1 MKRREFI
8 VDKLDRFSIN
18 NIRKEYLN
26 FFKSKGHLTEQSFS
40 LIPKNDKSL
49 LLIGAG
55 MAPLKKY
62 FTGAEVPPSKRMAT
76 CQKCVRTGDVDNVGL
91 TARHLT
97 FFEMLGNF
105 SFGDYF
111 KEEAIA
117 WAWELLTDVLKIEK
131 DRLWVTVYLEDD
143 EAENIWHTKVGI
155 PMERIV
161 RLGKDD
167 NFWELEVGPSGPC
180 SEIYYDTGDD
190 RGCGSPDC
198 KPGCD
203 CNRYIEIWNLVFT
216 QFDKDEKGVYHPLPN
231 PNIDTGM
238 GLERVAAVLQD
249 KPTVFDVE
257 PLNLIVNKASEIC
270 RIPYGQ
276 NKKSDIAMKIIC
288 DHSRAATFMIG
299 DGVIPSNEG
308 RGYVLRRLIRRAIR
322 RGKSLGINGEF
333 LTGTA
338 KVVIDNWKEAYPV
351 LSEKESY
358 ILKVLSLE
366 EERFKKTIDQGLELL
381 MKEIQILKETDK
393 KELEGKVA
401 FKLYDTYGF
410 PSELT
415 EEILKENGF
424 SLNKEQFIKVMEDH
438 RQMARDAR
446 KSTGASGWKE
456 NDFTID
462 TDKTVF
468 TGYNNLEDSSEVVA
482 IVVGS
487 EQVNT
492 INEGQS
498 GIIVVD
504 KTPFYAES
512 GGQTGDRGEFIADDM
527 LAKVTDTHKLNN
539 DIFLHE
545 TNVVKGSIS
554 VGDSI
559 TAKVDAD
566 RRKNTAKNHTC
577 THLLHRVLRQMLGDH
592 VNQAG
597 SYVSEDRLRFDYTHF
612 EAVDHKTLKEI
623 EKRVNEAILAD
634 YMVRTDIL
642 NIEEAKKSGATAL
655 FDEKYQEKVRVVSV
669 GDFSKELCGGTHI
682 DETAKIGLFKIV
694 SEGSIASGIRR
705 IEAITGRAAINYLR
719 ELDNLTD
726 ELSIS
731 MKTTKDEL
739 LNKVN
744 MLKKEAKDK
753 DKEIQKL
760 NNELLRGNI
769 SEILDKYEEING
781 IKLFALYLKDKD
793 ANTLREIADR
803 IKDKNESCA
812 VILASDLGD
821 KVLFV
826 SAVTKDLVEKGVHAG
841 NMVKEAAVIA
851 GGGGGG
857 RPDFAQ
863 AGGKNPGK
871 IDEAI
876 EAVKKQL
883 SMNK

>member
-1 MKRREFI
+1 M
-8 VDKLDRFSIN
+8 DKIDRFSIN

-62 FTGAEVPPSKRMAT
+62 FTGAEIPPAKRMAT
-76 CQKCVRTGDVDNVGL
+76 CQKCVRTGDVENVGL

-111 KEEAIA
+111 KNEAIV
-117 WAWELLTDVLKIEK
+117 WAWELLTDVLKIDK

-155 PMERIV
+155 PMEKIV

-180 SEIYYDTGDD
+180 SEIYYDTGED
-190 RGCGSPDC
+190 RGCGSTDC

-203 CNRYIEIWNLVFT
+203 CNRFIEIWNLVFT
-216 QFDKDEKGVYHPLPN
+216 QFDKDEEGVYHPLPN

-238 GLERVAAVLQD
+238 GLERVACVLQD

-257 PLNLIVNKASEIC
+257 PLVFIVNKVSEIC
-270 RIPYGQ
+270 KIPYGQ
-276 NKKSDIAMKIIC
+276 NLESDVAMKVIC

-322 RGKSLGINGEF
+322 KGKSLGINGEF
-333 LTGTA
+333 LTKTA
-338 KVVIDNWKEAYPV
+338 KVVIDNWKEVYPE
-351 LSEKESY
+351 LGEKEKY

-366 EERFKKTIDQGLELL
+366 EERFKITIDQGLELL
-381 MKEIQILKETDK
+381 MKEIQKLKETNK
-393 KELEGKVA
+393 KELDGNVA

-424 SLNKEQFIKVMEDH
+424 SLNKEQFNAEFEEH
-438 RQMARDAR
+438 RQMAREAR
-446 KSTGASGWKE
+446 KTTGASGWKD
-456 NDFTID
+456 NDFTLD
-462 TDKTVF
+462 TDKTIF
-468 TGYNNLEDSSEVVA
+468 TGYNKLEDISEVIA

-498 GIIVVD
+498 GIIVLD
-504 KTPFYAES
+504 KTPFYAEG
-512 GGQTGDRGEFIADDM
+512 GGQTGDSGEFTADEM
-527 LAKVTDTHKLNN
+527 LAKVTDTHKFNN
-539 DIFLHE
+539 GIYLHD
-545 TNVVKGSIS
+545 TNLVKGSIS
-554 VGDSI
+554 VGDTI
-559 TAKVDAD
+559 TAKVNDD
-566 RRKNTAKNHTC
+566 QRKNTAKNHTC
-577 THLLHRVLRQMLGDH
+577 THILHKVLREILGDH

-612 EAVDHKTLKEI
+612 EALDKKTLKEI
-623 EKRVNEAILAD
+623 EKRVNEAILSD
-634 YMVRTDIL
+634 HTVKTDIL
-642 NIEEAKKSGATAL
+642 SMEEAKKSGAVAL
-655 FDEKYQEKVRVVSV
+655 FDEKYEEMVRVVSV

-682 DETAKIGLFKIV
+682 DQTAKIGMFKII

-705 IEAITGRAAINYLR
+705 IEAITGRAAIDYMQ

-739 LNKVN
+739 LSKVN
-744 MLKKEAKDK
+744 LLKKEAKEK
-753 DKEIQKL
+753 DKEIQRL
-760 NNELLRGNI
+760 NNEILKSNI
-769 SEILDKYEEING
+769 NEILDKYEEING
-781 IKLFALYLKDKD
+781 IKLFAIEFKGKD
-793 ANTLREIADR
+793 ANTLREIADKIR
-803 IKDKNESCA
+803 DKNESCA
-812 VILASDLGD
+812 IILASDLGD

-826 SAVTKDLVEKGVHAG
+826 SAVTKDLAKGGIHAG

-863 AGGKNPGK
+863 AGGKNPEK

-876 EAVKKQL
+876 NAVRKQIA
-883 SMNK
+883 SI

>member
-1 MKRREFI
+1 M
-8 VDKLDRFSIN
+8 DKLDRFSIN
-18 NIRKEYLN
+18 NIRKEYLD
-26 FFKSKGHLTEQSFS
+26 FFKSKEHLTEQSYS

-49 LLIGAG
+49 LLVGAG
-55 MAPLKKY
+55 MAPLKRY
-62 FTGAEVPPSKRMAT
+62 FTGAEIPPSKRMAT
-76 CQKCVRTGDVDNVGL
+76 CQKCVRTGDIDNVGL

-117 WAWELLTDVLKIEK
+117 WAWELLTDVLKI
-131 DRLWVTVYLEDD
+131 DANRLWVTVYLEDD
-143 EAENIWHTKVGI
+143 EAEEIWHTKVGI

-180 SEIYYDTGDD
+180 SEIYYDTGAD

-238 GLERVAAVLQD
+238 GLERVASVLQG
-249 KPTVFDVE
+249 KPTVYDVE
-257 PLNLIVNKASEIC
+257 PLISIVHEVSLISK
-270 RIPYGQ
+270 IPYGQ
-276 NKKSDIAMKIIC
+276 KRENDIAMKIIC

-322 RGKSLGINGEF
+322 QGKFLGIHNEF
-333 LTGTA
+333 LTKTV
-338 KVVIDNWKEAYPV
+338 KVVIDNWKEAYPE
-351 LSEKESY
+351 LSQKESY
-358 ILKVLSLE
+358 ILKVVSIE
-366 EERFKKTIDQGLELL
+366 EEKFKITIDQGLELL
-381 MKEIQILKETDK
+381 MKEIQTLKETNEKVLD
-393 KELEGKVA
+393 GKAA

-410 PSELT
+410 PQELT

-424 SLNKEQFIKVMEDH
+424 NLNIKDLESVMEEH
-438 RQMARDAR
+438 RQMARNAR
-446 KSTGASGWKE
+446 KSTGASGWKD
-456 NDFTID
+456 NDITLE
-462 TDKTVF
+462 TDKTIF
-468 TGYNNLEDSSEVVA
+468 TGYENLTDKAEIIAV
-482 IVVGS
+482 IVDS

-492 INEGQS
+492 ISEGQS
-498 GIIVVD
+498 GIIVLD
-504 KTPFYAES
+504 RTPFYAEG
-512 GGQTGDRGEFIADDM
+512 GGQKGDTGEFVSSGS
-527 LAKVTDTHKLNN
+527 LAKITDTKKFNN
-539 DIFLHE
+539 AIYLHE
-545 TNVVKGSIS
+545 AELVEGSFS
-554 VGDSI
+554 VGDKI
-559 TAKVDAD
+559 TANVNIDQ
-566 RRKNTAKNHTC
+566 RKNTAKNHTS
-577 THLLHRVLRQMLGDH
+577 THILHKVLKEMLGDH

-612 EAVDHKTLKEI
+612 EAVDNDVLKEI
-623 EKRVNEAILAD
+623 ENRVNEAILFD
-634 YMVRTDIL
+634 YTVKTDVL
-642 NIEEAKKSGATAL
+642 NIEQAKKSGAMAL
-655 FDEKYQEKVRVVSV
+655 FDEKYDEMVRVVSV

-694 SEGSIASGIRR
+694 SEGSIASGVRR
-705 IEAITGRAAINYLR
+705 IEAITGRKAIEYLN
-719 ELDNLTD
+719 EIENLTD
-726 ELSIS
+726 ELSLS

-739 LNKVN
+739 LSKVN
-744 MLKKEAKDK
+744 LLKKESKEK

-760 NNELLRGNI
+760 NNE
-769 SEILDKYEEING
+769 ILKNNMGQILHKYEEIND
-781 IKLFALYLKDKD
+781 IKLFAIKFKDKD
-793 ANTLREIADR
+793 ANSLREIADK

-826 SAVTKDLVEKGVHAG
+826 STVTKDLVNSGIHAG
-841 NMVKEAAVIA
+841 NMVKIAASIA

-863 AGGKNPGK
+863 AGGKNPEK
-871 IDEAI
+871 IEQAI
-876 EAVKKQL
+876 EEVKKHIW
-883 SMNK
+883 NKNV

>member
-1 MKRREFI
+1 M
-8 VDKLDRFSIN
+8 DKQDRFSIN

-62 FTGAEVPPSKRMAT
+62 FTGAEVPPAKRMAT
-76 CQKCVRTGDVDNVGL
+76 CQKCVRTGDVENVGL

-111 KEEAIA
+111 KEEAVE
-117 WAWELLTDVLKIEK
+117 WAWELLTDVLKIDK

-180 SEIYYDTGDD
+180 SEIYYDTGDT

-216 QFDKDEKGVYHPLPN
+216 QFDKDEQGVYHPLPN

-257 PLNLIVNKASEIC
+257 PLNFIVNKVSEIC
-270 RIPYGQ
+270 SIPYGQ
-276 NKKSDIAMKIIC
+276 NKQSDIAMKIIC

-322 RGKSLGINGEF
+322 KGKSLGIHNEF
-333 LTGTA
+333 LTKTA
-338 KVVIDNWKEAYPV
+338 KVVIDNWKEAYPE

-358 ILKVLSLE
+358 ILKVVSLE
-366 EERFKKTIDQGLELL
+366 EERFKITIDQGLELL
-381 MKEIQILKETDK
+381 MKEIQILKETNK
-393 KELEGKVA
+393 KELDGKVA

-424 SLNKEQFIKVMEDH
+424 SLNKEQFNEVMEEH

-456 NDFTID
+456 NDFTLN
-462 TDKTVF
+462 TDKTIF
-468 TGYNNLEDSSEVVA
+468 AGYNNLEELSEVIAVVA
-482 IVVGS
+482 GS

-492 INEGQS
+492 INEGQA
-498 GIIVVD
+498 GIVVLD
-504 KTPFYAES
+504 KTPFYAEG
-512 GGQTGDRGEFIADDM
+512 GGQTGDTGEFIADGM
-527 LAKVTDTHKLNN
+527 LSNVTDTKKFNH
-539 DIFLHE
+539 DIYLHE
-545 TNVVKGSIS
+545 TSVVKGSIS
-554 VGDSI
+554 VGDTI
-559 TAKVDAD
+559 TAKVNAD
-566 RRKNTAKNHTC
+566 KRKNTAKNHTC
-577 THLLHRVLRQMLGDH
+577 THLLHKVLKQMLGDH

-612 EAVDHKTLKEI
+612 EAVDHETLKEI
-623 EKRVNEAILAD
+623 EKRVNEAILSD
-634 YMVRTDIL
+634 YLVKTDVL
-642 NIEEAKKSGATAL
+642 SMEEAKKTGATAL
-655 FDEKYQEKVRVVSV
+655 FDEKYEEMVRVVSV

-682 DETAKIGLFKIV
+682 DETAKIGMFKII
-694 SEGSIASGIRR
+694 SEGSIASGVRR
-705 IEAITGRAAINYLR
+705 IEAITGRAAINYLQ
-719 ELDNLTD
+719 ELDKLTD

-739 LNKVN
+739 LSKVN
-744 MLKKEAKDK
+744 LLKKEAKDK
-753 DKEIQKL
+753 EKEIQKL
-760 NNELLRGNI
+760 NNEILKCNI
-769 SEILDKYEEING
+769 SEFLDKYEEING
-781 IKLFALYLKDKD
+781 IKLFALVFKDKD
-793 ANTLREIADR
+793 ANSLREIADR
-803 IKDKNESCA
+803 IKDRNESCA

-826 SAVTKDLVEKGVHAG
+826 SAVTKDLVKSGIHAG
-841 NMVKEAAVIA
+841 NMVKEAALIA

-863 AGGKNPGK
+863 AGGKFPEK

-876 EAVKKQL
+876 NAVRKQI
-883 SMNK
+883 SQEYSN

>member
-1 MKRREFI
+1 M
-8 VDKLDRFSIN
+8 DKIDRFSIN

-62 FTGAEVPPSKRMAT
+62 FTGAEIPPAKRMAT
-76 CQKCVRTGDVDNVGL
+76 CQKCVRTGDVENVGL

-111 KEEAIA
+111 KNEAIV
-117 WAWELLTDVLKIEK
+117 WAWELLTDVLKIDK

-155 PMERIV
+155 PMEKIV

-180 SEIYYDTGDD
+180 SEIYYDTGED
-190 RGCGSPDC
+190 RGCGSTDC

-203 CNRYIEIWNLVFT
+203 CNRFIEIWNLVFT
-216 QFDKDEKGVYHPLPN
+216 QFDKDEEGVYHPLPN

-238 GLERVAAVLQD
+238 GLERVACVLQD

-257 PLNLIVNKASEIC
+257 PLVFIVNKVSEIC
-270 RIPYGQ
+270 KIPYGQ
-276 NKKSDIAMKIIC
+276 NLESDVAMKVIC

-322 RGKSLGINGEF
+322 KGKSLGINGEF
-333 LTGTA
+333 LTKTA
-338 KVVIDNWKEAYPV
+338 KVVIDNWKEVYPE
-351 LSEKESY
+351 LGEKEKY

-366 EERFKKTIDQGLELL
+366 EERFKITIDQGLELL
-381 MKEIQILKETDK
+381 MKEIQKLKETNK
-393 KELEGKVA
+393 KELDGNVA

-424 SLNKEQFIKVMEDH
+424 SLNKEQFNAEFEEH
-438 RQMARDAR
+438 RQMAREAR
-446 KSTGASGWKE
+446 KTTGASGWKD
-456 NDFTID
+456 NDFTLD
-462 TDKTVF
+462 TDKTIF
-468 TGYNNLEDSSEVVA
+468 TGYNKLEDISEVIA

-498 GIIVVD
+498 GIIVLD
-504 KTPFYAES
+504 KTPFYAEG
-512 GGQTGDRGEFIADDM
+512 GGQTGDSGEFTADEM
-527 LAKVTDTHKLNN
+527 LAKVTDTHKFNN
-539 DIFLHE
+539 GIYLHD
-545 TNVVKGSIS
+545 TNLVKGSIS
-554 VGDSI
+554 VGDTI
-559 TAKVDAD
+559 TAKVNDD
-566 RRKNTAKNHTC
+566 QRKNTAKNHTC
-577 THLLHRVLRQMLGDH
+577 THILHKVLREILGDH

-612 EAVDHKTLKEI
+612 EALDKKTLKEI
-623 EKRVNEAILAD
+623 EKRVNEAILSD
-634 YMVRTDIL
+634 YTVKTDIL
-642 NIEEAKKSGATAL
+642 SMEEAKKSGAVAL
-655 FDEKYQEKVRVVSV
+655 FDEKYEEMVRVVSV

-682 DETAKIGLFKIV
+682 DQTAKIGMFKII

-705 IEAITGRAAINYLR
+705 IEAITGRAAIDYMQ

-739 LNKVN
+739 LSKANL
-744 MLKKEAKDK
+744 LKKEAKEK
-753 DKEIQKL
+753 DKEIQRL
-760 NNELLRGNI
+760 NNEILKSNI
-769 SEILDKYEEING
+769 NEILDKYEEING
-781 IKLFALYLKDKD
+781 IKLFAIEFKGKD
-793 ANTLREIADR
+793 ANTLREIADKIR
-803 IKDKNESCA
+803 DKNESCA
-812 VILASDLGD
+812 IILASDLGD

-826 SAVTKDLVEKGVHAG
+826 SAVTKDLAKGGIHAG

-863 AGGKNPGK
+863 AGGKNPEK

-876 EAVKKQL
+876 NAVRKQIA
-883 SMNK
+883 SI

>member
-1 MKRREFI
+1 M
-8 VDKLDRFSIN
+8 DKLDRFSIN

-62 FTGAEVPPSKRMAT
+62 FTGTEVPPAKRMAT
-76 CQKCVRTGDVDNVGL
+76 CQKCVRTGDIDNVGL

-117 WAWELLTDVLKIEK
+117 WAWELLTDVLKIDK
-131 DRLWVTVYLEDD
+131 NRLWVTVYLEDD
-143 EAENIWHTKVGI
+143 EAEEIWHNKVGI

-180 SEIYYDTGDD
+180 SEIYYDTGED

-216 QFDKDEKGVYHPLPN
+216 QFDKDEQGVYHPLPN

-238 GLERVAAVLQD
+238 GLERVASVLQD

-257 PLNLIVNKASEIC
+257 PLLSIVKKAEEISG
-270 RIPYGQ
+270 IKYGED
-276 NKKSDIAMKIIC
+276 KKNDAAMKVIC
-288 DHSRAATFMIG
+288 DHSRAAAFMIG

-322 RGKSLGINGEF
+322 RGKFLGIHNEF
-333 LTGTA
+333 LTNTV
-338 KVVIDNWKEAYPV
+338 KVVIDNWKEAYPE

-358 ILKVLSLE
+358 ILKVVSLE
-366 EERFKKTIDQGLELL
+366 EEKFKITIDQGLELL
-381 MKEIQILKETDK
+381 MKEIQILKETN
-393 KELEGKVA
+393 EKVLDAKAA

-415 EEILKENGF
+415 EEILNENGF
-424 SLNKEQFIKVMEDH
+424 SLNKEQLRQVMEEH

-446 KSTGASGWKE
+446 RSTGASGWKD

-462 TDKTVF
+462 TDKTIF
-468 TGYNNLEDSSEVVA
+468 TGYNNLTDTSEVIA
-482 IVVGS
+482 ITVDS

-492 INEGQS
+492 INEGQC
-498 GIIVVD
+498 GIIVLD
-504 KTPFYAES
+504 KTPFYAEG
-512 GGQTGDRGEFIADDM
+512 GGQTGDTGELIAEDT
-527 LAKVTDTHKLNN
+527 LAKVADTRKFNN
-539 DIFLHE
+539 SVYLHE
-545 TNVVKGSIS
+545 INVIKGSIS
-554 VGDSI
+554 VGDKL
-559 TAKVDAD
+559 TAKVNANQ
-566 RRKNTAKNHTC
+566 RKNTAKNHTT
-577 THLLHRVLRQMLGDH
+577 THILHKVLKEMLGQH

-612 EAVDHKTLKEI
+612 EAVSHETLKEI
-623 EKRVNEAILAD
+623 EKKVNEAILAD
-634 YMVRTDIL
+634 YQVKTDIL
-642 NIEEAKKSGATAL
+642 DIEQARNSGAMAL
-655 FDEKYQEKVRVVSV
+655 FDEKYDEMVRVVSV

-682 DETAKIGLFKIV
+682 DETAKIGLFKII
-694 SEGSIASGIRR
+694 SEGSIASGVRR
-705 IEAITGRAAINYLR
+705 IEAITGRAAIEYLD
-719 ELDNLTD
+719 ELDNLTE

-731 MKTTKDEL
+731 MKTTKDDL
-739 LNKVN
+739 LSKVN
-744 MLKKEAKDK
+744 LLKKESKEK

-760 NNELLRGNI
+760 NNEILKNNI
-769 SEILDKYEEING
+769 SQILDEYEEING
-781 IKLFALYLKDKD
+781 IKLFALKFKDKD
-793 ANTLREIADR
+793 ANSLREIADK

-812 VILASDLGD
+812 VFIASDLGD

-826 SAVTKDLVEKGVHAG
+826 SAVTKDLVQKGIHAG
-841 NMVKEAAVIA
+841 NMVKKAATIA

-871 IDEAI
+871 TDEAI
-876 EAVKKQL
+876 NEVKRVISEQ
-883 SMNK
+883 

>member
-1 MKRREFI
+1 M
-8 VDKLDRFSIN
+8 DKLDRFSIN

-49 LLIGAG
+49 LLVGAG

-76 CQKCVRTGDVDNVGL
+76 CQKCVRTGDIDNVGL

-111 KEEAIA
+111 KEEAIV
-117 WAWELLTDVLKIEK
+117 WAWELLTDVLKIDK

-143 EAENIWHTKVGI
+143 EAEQIWHKKVGI

-180 SEIYYDTGDD
+180 SEIYYDTGAD
-190 RGCGSPDC
+190 RGCDSSDC

-216 QFDKDEKGVYHPLPN
+216 QFDKDEQGVYHPLPN

-238 GLERVAAVLQD
+238 GLERVASVLQD

-257 PLNLIVNKASEIC
+257 PLIQIIKKVEEISDLKYGLDNK
-270 RIPYGQ
+270 Y
-276 NKKSDIAMKIIC
+276 DTAMKIIC

-322 RGKSLGINGEF
+322 QGKSLGIHNEF
-333 LTGTA
+333 LTKTV
-338 KVVIDNWKEAYPV
+338 KLVIDNWKEAYPV
-351 LSEKESY
+351 LAEKENY
-358 ILKVLSLE
+358 ILKVVKLE
-366 EERFKKTIDQGLELL
+366 EERFKITIDQGLELL
-381 MKEIQILKETDK
+381 MKEIQTLKDNNEKVFD
-393 KELEGKVA
+393 GKSA

-415 EEILKENGF
+415 EEILNENNL
-424 SLNKEQFIKVMEDH
+424 SLNKEQLLTVMEDH

-446 KSTGASGWKE
+446 RSTGASGWKD
-456 NDFTID
+456 NDFTLEV
-462 TDKTVF
+462 DKTKF
-468 TGYNNLEDSSEVVA
+468 TGYNNLTDSAEVIA
-482 IVVGS
+482 IIVDS

-492 INEGQS
+492 IEEGQS
-498 GIIVVD
+498 GIIVLD
-504 KTPFYAES
+504 KTPFYAEG
-512 GGQTGDRGEFIADDM
+512 GGQNGDTGEFIADGM
-527 LAKVTDTHKLNN
+527 TARVTDTKKFNN
-539 DIFLHE
+539 SIYLHE
-545 TNVVKGSIS
+545 TNIVNGSIS
-554 VGDSI
+554 VGDKL
-559 TAKVDAD
+559 TANVNKDQ
-566 RRKNTAKNHTC
+566 RKNTAKNHTC
-577 THLLHRVLRQMLGDH
+577 THILHKVLKEVLGQH

-612 EAVDHKTLKEI
+612 EAVDHETLKEI
-623 EKRVNEAILAD
+623 ENKVNEAILAD
-634 YMVRTDIL
+634 YQVNTDIL
-642 NIEEAKKSGATAL
+642 SIDQARNSGAMAL
-655 FDEKYQEKVRVVSV
+655 FDEKYEDMVRVVSV
-669 GDFSKELCGGTHI
+669 GDYSKELCGGTHI
-682 DETAKIGLFKIV
+682 DETAKIGLFKIL
-694 SEGSIASGIRR
+694 SEGSIASGVRR
-705 IEAITGRAAINYLR
+705 IEAITGRKAIEYLND
-719 ELDNLTD
+719 LNNLTD

-731 MKTTKDEL
+731 MKTTKEDL
-739 LNKVN
+739 VSKVN
-744 MLKKEAKDK
+744 LLKKESKDK

-760 NNELLRGNI
+760 NNEILKNNI
-769 SEILDKYEEING
+769 SQILDKYEEING
-781 IKLFALYLKDKD
+781 IKLFAIKFINKD
-793 ANTLREIADR
+793 ANSLREIADK

-826 SAVTKDLVEKGVHAG
+826 AAVTKDLVEKGIHAG
-841 NMVKEAAVIA
+841 NMVKIAASIA

-871 IDEAI
+871 IDEAL
-876 EAVKKQL
+876 EEVKKQI
-883 SMNK
+883 SINK

>member
-1 MKRREFI
+1 M
-8 VDKLDRFSIN
+8 DKLDRFSIN
-18 NIRKEYLN
+18 NIRKEYLD
-26 FFKSKGHLTEQSFS
+26 FFKSKEHLTEQSYS

-49 LLIGAG
+49 LLVGAG
-55 MAPLKKY
+55 MAPLKRY
-62 FTGAEVPPSKRMAT
+62 FTGAEIPPSKRMAT
-76 CQKCVRTGDVDNVGL
+76 CQKCVRTGDIDNVGL

-117 WAWELLTDVLKIEK
+117 WAWELLTDVLKI
-131 DRLWVTVYLEDD
+131 DANRLWVTVYLEDD
-143 EAENIWHTKVGI
+143 EAEEIWHTKVGI

-180 SEIYYDTGDD
+180 SEIYYDTGAD

-238 GLERVAAVLQD
+238 GLERVASVLQG
-249 KPTVFDVE
+249 KPTVYDVE
-257 PLNLIVNKASEIC
+257 PLISIVHEVSLISK
-270 RIPYGQ
+270 IPYGQ
-276 NKKSDIAMKIIC
+276 KRENDIAMKIIC

-322 RGKSLGINGEF
+322 QGKFLGIHNEF
-333 LTGTA
+333 LTKTV
-338 KVVIDNWKEAYPV
+338 KVVIDNWKEAYPE
-351 LSEKESY
+351 LSQKESY
-358 ILKVLSLE
+358 ILKVVSIE
-366 EERFKKTIDQGLELL
+366 EEKFKITIDQGLELL
-381 MKEIQILKETDK
+381 MKEIQTLKETNEKVLD
-393 KELEGKVA
+393 GKAA

-410 PSELT
+410 PQELT

-424 SLNKEQFIKVMEDH
+424 NLNIKDLEAVMEEH
-438 RQMARDAR
+438 RQMARNAR
-446 KSTGASGWKE
+446 KSTGASGWKD
-456 NDFTID
+456 NDITLE
-462 TDKTVF
+462 TDKTIF
-468 TGYNNLEDSSEVVA
+468 TGYENLTDKAEIIAV
-482 IVVGS
+482 IVDS

-492 INEGQS
+492 ISEGQS
-498 GIIVVD
+498 GIIVLD
-504 KTPFYAES
+504 RTPFYAEG
-512 GGQTGDRGEFIADDM
+512 GGQKGDTGEFVSSGS
-527 LAKVTDTHKLNN
+527 LAKITDTKKFNN
-539 DIFLHE
+539 AIYLHE
-545 TNVVKGSIS
+545 AEIVEGSFS
-554 VGDSI
+554 VGDKI
-559 TAKVDAD
+559 TANVNIDQ
-566 RRKNTAKNHTC
+566 RKNTAKNHTS
-577 THLLHRVLRQMLGDH
+577 THILHKVLKEMLGDH

-612 EAVDHKTLKEI
+612 EAVDNDVLKEI
-623 EKRVNEAILAD
+623 ENRVNEAILFD
-634 YMVRTDIL
+634 YTVKTDVL
-642 NIEEAKKSGATAL
+642 NIEQAKKSGAMAL
-655 FDEKYQEKVRVVSV
+655 FDEKYDEMVRVVSV

-694 SEGSIASGIRR
+694 SEGSIASGVRR
-705 IEAITGRAAINYLR
+705 IEAITGRKAIEYLN
-719 ELDNLTD
+719 EIENLTD
-726 ELSIS
+726 ELSLS

-739 LNKVN
+739 LSKVN
-744 MLKKEAKDK
+744 LLKKESKEK

-760 NNELLRGNI
+760 NNE
-769 SEILDKYEEING
+769 ILKNNMGQILHKYEEIND
-781 IKLFALYLKDKD
+781 IKLFAIKFKDKD
-793 ANTLREIADR
+793 ANSLREIADK

-826 SAVTKDLVEKGVHAG
+826 STVTKDLVNSGIHAG
-841 NMVKEAAVIA
+841 NMVKIAASIA

-863 AGGKNPGK
+863 AGGKNPEK
-871 IDEAI
+871 IEQAI
-876 EAVKKQL
+876 EEVKKHIW
-883 SMNK
+883 NKNV

>member
-1 MKRREFI
+1 
-8 VDKLDRFSIN
+8 
-18 NIRKEYLN
+18 N

-62 FTGAEVPPSKRMAT
+62 FTGAEIPPAKRMAT
-76 CQKCVRTGDVDNVGL
+76 CQKCVRTGDVENVGL

-111 KEEAIA
+111 KNEAIV
-117 WAWELLTDVLKIEK
+117 WAWELLTDVLKIDK

-155 PMERIV
+155 PMEKIV

-180 SEIYYDTGDD
+180 SEIYYDTGED
-190 RGCGSPDC
+190 RGCGSTDC

-203 CNRYIEIWNLVFT
+203 CNRFIEIWNLVFT
-216 QFDKDEKGVYHPLPN
+216 QFDKDEEGVYHPLPN

-238 GLERVAAVLQD
+238 GLERVACVLQD

-257 PLNLIVNKASEIC
+257 PLVFIVNKVSEIC
-270 RIPYGQ
+270 KIPYGQ
-276 NKKSDIAMKIIC
+276 NLESDVAMKVIC

-322 RGKSLGINGEF
+322 KGKSLGINGEF
-333 LTGTA
+333 LTKTA
-338 KVVIDNWKEAYPV
+338 KVVIDNWKEVYPE
-351 LSEKESY
+351 LGEKEKY

-366 EERFKKTIDQGLELL
+366 EERFKITIDQGLELL
-381 MKEIQILKETDK
+381 MKEIQKLKETNK
-393 KELEGKVA
+393 KELDGNVA

-424 SLNKEQFIKVMEDH
+424 SLNKEQFNAEFEEH
-438 RQMARDAR
+438 RQMAREAR
-446 KSTGASGWKE
+446 KTTGASGWKD
-456 NDFTID
+456 NDFTLD
-462 TDKTVF
+462 TDKTIF
-468 TGYNNLEDSSEVVA
+468 TGYNKLEDISEVIA

-498 GIIVVD
+498 GIIVLD
-504 KTPFYAES
+504 KTPFYAEG
-512 GGQTGDRGEFIADDM
+512 GGQTGDSGEFTADEM
-527 LAKVTDTHKLNN
+527 LAKVTDTHKFNN
-539 DIFLHE
+539 GIYLHD
-545 TNVVKGSIS
+545 TNLVKGSIS
-554 VGDSI
+554 VGDTI
-559 TAKVDAD
+559 TAKVNDD
-566 RRKNTAKNHTC
+566 QRKNTAKNHTC
-577 THLLHRVLRQMLGDH
+577 THILHKVLREILGDH

-612 EAVDHKTLKEI
+612 EALDKKTLKEI
-623 EKRVNEAILAD
+623 EKRVNEAILSD
-634 YMVRTDIL
+634 YTVKTDIL
-642 NIEEAKKSGATAL
+642 SMEEAKKSGAVAL
-655 FDEKYQEKVRVVSV
+655 FDEKYEEMVRVVSV

-682 DETAKIGLFKIV
+682 DQTAKIGMFKII

-705 IEAITGRAAINYLR
+705 IEAITGRAAIDYMQ

-739 LNKVN
+739 LSKVN
-744 MLKKEAKDK
+744 LLKKEAKEK
-753 DKEIQKL
+753 DKEIQRL
-760 NNELLRGNI
+760 NNEILKSNI
-769 SEILDKYEEING
+769 NEILDKYEEING
-781 IKLFALYLKDKD
+781 IKLFAIKFKDKD
-793 ANTLREIADR
+793 ANTLREIADKIR
-803 IKDKNESCA
+803 DKNESCA
-812 VILASDLGD
+812 IILASDLGD

-826 SAVTKDLVEKGVHAG
+826 SAVTKDLAKGGIHAG

-863 AGGKNPGK
+863 AGGKNPEK

-876 EAVKKQL
+876 NAVRKQIA
-883 SMNK
+883 SI

>member
-1 MKRREFI
+1 M
-8 VDKLDRFSIN
+8 DKLDRFSIN

-26 FFKSKGHLTEQSFS
+26 FFKSKDHLTEQSFS

-76 CQKCVRTGDVDNVGL
+76 CQKCVRTGDIDNVGL

-117 WAWELLTDVLKIEK
+117 WAWELLTDVLKIDK

-143 EAENIWHTKVGI
+143 EAEQIWHTKVGI

-161 RLGKDD
+161 RLGKED

-231 PNIDTGM
+231 PNIDTGF

-257 PLNLIVNKASEIC
+257 PLIFIVNKVSEIC
-270 RIPYGQ
+270 SIPYGQ
-276 NKKSDIAMKIIC
+276 NRQSDVAMKIIC

-322 RGKSLGINGEF
+322 KGKSLGINGEF
-333 LTGTA
+333 LTKTA
-338 KVVIDNWKEAYPV
+338 KVVIDNWKEAYPELV
-351 LSEKESY
+351 EKESY
-358 ILKVLSLE
+358 IIKVISLE
-366 EERFKKTIDQGLELL
+366 EEKFKITIDQGLELL
-381 MKEIQILKETDK
+381 MKEIQLLKDTNK
-393 KELEGKVA
+393 KELDGNVA

-424 SLNKEQFIKVMEDH
+424 GLNKEQLSTAMEEH
-438 RQMARDAR
+438 RQMARNAR
-446 KSTGASGWKE
+446 KSTGASGWKD
-456 NDFTID
+456 NDFTLD
-462 TDKTVF
+462 KDKTIF
-468 TGYNNLEDSSEVVA
+468 TGYNKLEDNSEVIA
-482 IVVGS
+482 IVVES

-498 GIIVVD
+498 GILVLD
-504 KTPFYAES
+504 KSPFYAEG
-512 GGQTGDRGEFIADDM
+512 GGQTGDEGEFIAHEM
-527 LAKVTDTHKLNN
+527 LAKVADTKKFNN
-539 DIFLHE
+539 DIYLHY

-554 VGDSI
+554 VGDTI
-559 TAKVDAD
+559 RAKVNAD

-577 THLLHRVLRQMLGDH
+577 THILHKVLKEMLGDH

-597 SYVSEDRLRFDYTHF
+597 SYVSQDRLRFDYTHF
-612 EAVDHKTLKEI
+612 EALDKKILKEI
-623 EKRVNEAILAD
+623 EKRVNEAILSD
-634 YMVRTDIL
+634 YTVKTDIL
-642 NIEEAKKSGATAL
+642 SMEEAKKSGAVAL
-655 FDEKYQEKVRVVSV
+655 FDEKYEEMVRVVSV

-682 DETAKIGLFKIV
+682 DETAKIGMFKII

-705 IEAITGRAAINYLR
+705 IEAITGRAAIDYMQ
-719 ELDNLTD
+719 ELDSLTD

-739 LNKVN
+739 LSRVN
-744 MLKKEAKDK
+744 LLKKEAKDK
-753 DKEIQKL
+753 DKEIQRL
-760 NNELLRGNI
+760 NNEILKSNI
-769 SEILDKYEEING
+769 NEILDKYEEING
-781 IKLFALYLKDKD
+781 IKLFALKFKDKD
-793 ANTLREIADR
+793 ANSLREIADKIR
-803 IKDKNESCA
+803 DKNESCA

-826 SAVTKDLVEKGVHAG
+826 SAVTKDLVKSGIHAG

-863 AGGKNPGK
+863 AGGKNPEK

-876 EAVKKQL
+876 NAVRKQIA
-883 SMNK
+883 SF

>member
-1 MKRREFI
+1 
-8 VDKLDRFSIN
+8 VDKIDRFSIN

-62 FTGAEVPPSKRMAT
+62 FTGAEIPPAKRMAT
-76 CQKCVRTGDVDNVGL
+76 CQKCVRTGDVENVGL

-111 KEEAIA
+111 KNEAIV
-117 WAWELLTDVLKIEK
+117 WAWELLTDVLKIDK

-155 PMERIV
+155 PMEKIV

-180 SEIYYDTGDD
+180 SEIYYDTGED
-190 RGCGSPDC
+190 RGCGSTDC

-203 CNRYIEIWNLVFT
+203 CNRFIEIWNLVFT
-216 QFDKDEKGVYHPLPN
+216 QFDKDEEGVYHPLPN

-238 GLERVAAVLQD
+238 GLERVACVLQD

-257 PLNLIVNKASEIC
+257 PLVFIVNKVSEIC
-270 RIPYGQ
+270 KIPYGQ
-276 NKKSDIAMKIIC
+276 NLESDVAMKVIC

-322 RGKSLGINGEF
+322 KGKSLGINGEF
-333 LTGTA
+333 LTKTA
-338 KVVIDNWKEAYPV
+338 KVVIDNWKEVYPE
-351 LSEKESY
+351 LGEKEKY

-366 EERFKKTIDQGLELL
+366 EERFKITIDQGLELL
-381 MKEIQILKETDK
+381 MKEIQKLKETNK
-393 KELEGKVA
+393 KELDGNVA

-424 SLNKEQFIKVMEDH
+424 SLNKEQFNAEFEEH
-438 RQMARDAR
+438 RQMAREAR
-446 KSTGASGWKE
+446 KTTGASGWKD
-456 NDFTID
+456 NDFTLD
-462 TDKTVF
+462 TDKTIF
-468 TGYNNLEDSSEVVA
+468 TGYNKLEDISEVIA

-498 GIIVVD
+498 GIIVLD
-504 KTPFYAES
+504 KTPFYAEG
-512 GGQTGDRGEFIADDM
+512 GGQTGDSGEFTADEM
-527 LAKVTDTHKLNN
+527 LAKVTDTHKFNN
-539 DIFLHE
+539 GIYLHD
-545 TNVVKGSIS
+545 TNLVKGSIS
-554 VGDSI
+554 VGDTI
-559 TAKVDAD
+559 TAKVNDD
-566 RRKNTAKNHTC
+566 QRKNTAKNHTC
-577 THLLHRVLRQMLGDH
+577 THILHKVLREILGDH

-612 EAVDHKTLKEI
+612 EALDKKTLKEI
-623 EKRVNEAILAD
+623 EKRVNEAILSD
-634 YMVRTDIL
+634 HTVKTDIL
-642 NIEEAKKSGATAL
+642 SMEEAKKSGAVAL
-655 FDEKYQEKVRVVSV
+655 FDEKYEEMVRVVSV

-682 DETAKIGLFKIV
+682 DQTAKIGMFKII

-705 IEAITGRAAINYLR
+705 IEAITGRAAIDYMQ
-719 ELDNLTD
+719 ELDNLID

-739 LNKVN
+739 LSKANL
-744 MLKKEAKDK
+744 LKKEAKEK
-753 DKEIQKL
+753 DKEIQRL
-760 NNELLRGNI
+760 NNEILKSNI
-769 SEILDKYEEING
+769 NEILDKYEEING
-781 IKLFALYLKDKD
+781 IKLFAIKFKDKD
-793 ANTLREIADR
+793 ANTLREIADKIR
-803 IKDKNESCA
+803 DKNESCA
-812 VILASDLGD
+812 IILASDLGD

-826 SAVTKDLVEKGVHAG
+826 SAVTKDLAKGGIHAG

-863 AGGKNPGK
+863 AGGKNPEK

-876 EAVKKQL
+876 NAVRKQIA
-883 SMNK
+883 SI

>member
-1 MKRREFI
+1 M
-8 VDKLDRFSIN
+8 DKQDRFSIN

-62 FTGAEVPPSKRMAT
+62 FTGAEVPPAKRMAT
-76 CQKCVRTGDVDNVGL
+76 CQKCVRTGDVENVGL

-111 KEEAIA
+111 KEEAVE
-117 WAWELLTDVLKIEK
+117 WAWELLTDVLKIDK

-180 SEIYYDTGDD
+180 SEIYYDTGDT

-216 QFDKDEKGVYHPLPN
+216 QFDKDEQGVYHPLPN

-257 PLNLIVNKASEIC
+257 PLNFIVNKVSEIC
-270 RIPYGQ
+270 SIPYGQ
-276 NKKSDIAMKIIC
+276 NKQSDIAMKIIC

-322 RGKSLGINGEF
+322 KGKSLGIHNEF
-333 LTGTA
+333 LTKTA
-338 KVVIDNWKEAYPV
+338 KVVIDNWKEAYPE

-358 ILKVLSLE
+358 ILKVVSLE
-366 EERFKKTIDQGLELL
+366 EERFKITIDQGLELL
-381 MKEIQILKETDK
+381 MKEIQILKETNK
-393 KELEGKVA
+393 KELDGKVA

-424 SLNKEQFIKVMEDH
+424 SLNKEQFNEVMEEH

-456 NDFTID
+456 NDFTLN
-462 TDKTVF
+462 TDKTIF
-468 TGYNNLEDSSEVVA
+468 AGYNNLEELSEVIA
-482 IVVGS
+482 IVAGS

-492 INEGQS
+492 INEGQA
-498 GIIVVD
+498 GIVVLD
-504 KTPFYAES
+504 KTPFYAEG
-512 GGQTGDRGEFIADDM
+512 GGQTGDTGEFIADGM
-527 LAKVTDTHKLNN
+527 LSNVTDTKKFNH
-539 DIFLHE
+539 DIYLHE
-545 TNVVKGSIS
+545 TSVVKGSIS
-554 VGDSI
+554 VGDTI
-559 TAKVDAD
+559 TAKVNAD
-566 RRKNTAKNHTC
+566 KRKNTAKNHTC
-577 THLLHRVLRQMLGDH
+577 THLLHKVLKQMLGDH

-612 EAVDHKTLKEI
+612 EAVDHETLKEI
-623 EKRVNEAILAD
+623 EKRVNEAILSD
-634 YMVRTDIL
+634 YLVKTDVL
-642 NIEEAKKSGATAL
+642 SMEEAKKTGATAL
-655 FDEKYQEKVRVVSV
+655 FDEKYEEMVRVVSV

-682 DETAKIGLFKIV
+682 DETAKIGMFKII
-694 SEGSIASGIRR
+694 SEGSIASGVRR
-705 IEAITGRAAINYLR
+705 IEAITGRAAINYLQ
-719 ELDNLTD
+719 ELDKITD

-739 LNKVN
+739 ISKVN
-744 MLKKEAKDK
+744 LLKKEAKDK
-753 DKEIQKL
+753 EKEIQKL
-760 NNELLRGNI
+760 NNEILKCNI
-769 SEILDKYEEING
+769 SEFLDKYEEING
-781 IKLFALYLKDKD
+781 IKLFALVFKDKD
-793 ANTLREIADR
+793 ANSLREIADR
-803 IKDKNESCA
+803 IKDRNESCA

-826 SAVTKDLVEKGVHAG
+826 SAVTKDLVKSGIHAG
-841 NMVKEAAVIA
+841 NMVKEAALIA

-863 AGGKNPGK
+863 AGGKSPEK

-876 EAVKKQL
+876 NAVRKQI
-883 SMNK
+883 SQEYSN

>member
-1 MKRREFI
+1 M
-8 VDKLDRFSIN
+8 DKLDRFSIN

-62 FTGAEVPPSKRMAT
+62 FTGAEIPPAKRMAT
-76 CQKCVRTGDVDNVGL
+76 CQKCVRTGDVENVGL

-111 KEEAIA
+111 KNEAIV
-117 WAWELLTDVLKIEK
+117 WAWELLTDVLKIDK

-155 PMERIV
+155 PMEKIV

-180 SEIYYDTGDD
+180 SEIYYDTGED

-203 CNRYIEIWNLVFT
+203 CNRFIEIWNLVFT
-216 QFDKDEKGVYHPLPN
+216 QFDKDEQGVYHPLPN

-238 GLERVAAVLQD
+238 GLERVACVLQD

-257 PLNLIVNKASEIC
+257 PLIFIVNKVSEIC
-270 RIPYGQ
+270 KIPYGQ
-276 NKKSDIAMKIIC
+276 NLESDVAMKVIC

-322 RGKSLGINGEF
+322 KGKSLGINGEF
-333 LTGTA
+333 LTKTA
-338 KVVIDNWKEAYPV
+338 KVVIDNWKEVYPE
-351 LSEKESY
+351 LGEKEKY

-366 EERFKKTIDQGLELL
+366 EERFKITIDQGLELL
-381 MKEIQILKETDK
+381 MKEIQLLKETNK
-393 KELEGKVA
+393 KELEGNVA

-424 SLNKEQFIKVMEDH
+424 SLNKEQFNAEFEEH
-438 RQMARDAR
+438 RQMAREAR
-446 KSTGASGWKE
+446 KATGASGWKD
-456 NDFTID
+456 NDFTLD
-462 TDKTVF
+462 TDKTIF
-468 TGYNNLEDSSEVVA
+468 TGYNKLEDLSEVIA

-498 GIIVVD
+498 GIIVLD
-504 KTPFYAES
+504 KTPFYAEG
-512 GGQTGDRGEFIADDM
+512 GGQTGDTGEFTADEM
-527 LAKVTDTHKLNN
+527 LAKVTDTHKFNN
-539 DIFLHE
+539 GIYLHD
-545 TNVVKGSIS
+545 TNLVKGSIS
-554 VGDSI
+554 VGDTI
-559 TAKVDAD
+559 TAKVNTDQ
-566 RRKNTAKNHTC
+566 RNNTAKNHTC
-577 THLLHRVLRQMLGDH
+577 THILHKVLREILGDH

-612 EAVDHKTLKEI
+612 EALDKKTLKEI
-623 EKRVNEAILAD
+623 EKRVNEAILSD
-634 YMVRTDIL
+634 YTVKTDIL
-642 NIEEAKKSGATAL
+642 SMEEAKKSGAVAL
-655 FDEKYQEKVRVVSV
+655 FDEKYEEMVRVVSV

-682 DETAKIGLFKIV
+682 DQTAKIGMFKII

-705 IEAITGRAAINYLR
+705 IEAITGRAVIDYMQ

-739 LNKVN
+739 LSKVN
-744 MLKKEAKDK
+744 LLKKEAKDK
-753 DKEIQKL
+753 DKEIQRL
-760 NNELLRGNI
+760 NNEILKSDIN
-769 SEILDKYEEING
+769 EILDKYEEING
-781 IKLFALYLKDKD
+781 IKLFAIKFKGKD
-793 ANTLREIADR
+793 ANTLREIADKIR
-803 IKDKNESCA
+803 DKNESCA

-826 SAVTKDLVEKGVHAG
+826 SAVTKDLAKGGIHAG
-841 NMVKEAAVIA
+841 NMVKEAAMIA

-863 AGGKNPGK
+863 AGGKNPEK

-876 EAVKKQL
+876 SAVRKQI
-883 SMNK
+883 SMMP

>member
-1 MKRREFI
+1 M
-8 VDKLDRFSIN
+8 DKIDRFSIN

-62 FTGAEVPPSKRMAT
+62 FTGAEIPPAKRMAT
-76 CQKCVRTGDVDNVGL
+76 CQKCVRTGDVENVGL

-111 KEEAIA
+111 KNEAIV
-117 WAWELLTDVLKIEK
+117 WAWELLTDVLKIDK

-155 PMERIV
+155 PMEKIV

-180 SEIYYDTGDD
+180 SEIYYDTGED
-190 RGCGSPDC
+190 RGCGSTDC

-203 CNRYIEIWNLVFT
+203 CNRFIEIWNLVFT
-216 QFDKDEKGVYHPLPN
+216 QFDKDEEGVYHPLPN

-238 GLERVAAVLQD
+238 GLERVACVLQD

-257 PLNLIVNKASEIC
+257 PLVFIVNKVSEIC
-270 RIPYGQ
+270 KIPYGQ
-276 NKKSDIAMKIIC
+276 NLESDVAMKVIC

-322 RGKSLGINGEF
+322 KGKSLGINGEF
-333 LTGTA
+333 LTKTA
-338 KVVIDNWKEAYPV
+338 KVVIDNWKEVYPE
-351 LSEKESY
+351 LGEKEKY

-366 EERFKKTIDQGLELL
+366 EERFKITIDQGLELL
-381 MKEIQILKETDK
+381 MKEIQKLKETNK
-393 KELEGKVA
+393 KELDGNVA

-424 SLNKEQFIKVMEDH
+424 SLNKEQFNAEFEEH
-438 RQMARDAR
+438 RQMAREAR
-446 KSTGASGWKE
+446 KTTGASGWKD
-456 NDFTID
+456 NDFTLD
-462 TDKTVF
+462 TDKTIF
-468 TGYNNLEDSSEVVA
+468 TGYNKLEDISEVIA

-498 GIIVVD
+498 GIIVLD
-504 KTPFYAES
+504 KTPFYAEG
-512 GGQTGDRGEFIADDM
+512 GGQTGDSGEFTADEM
-527 LAKVTDTHKLNN
+527 LAKVTDTHKFNN
-539 DIFLHE
+539 GIYLHD
-545 TNVVKGSIS
+545 TNLVKGSIS
-554 VGDSI
+554 VGDTI
-559 TAKVDAD
+559 TAKVNDD
-566 RRKNTAKNHTC
+566 QRKNTAKNHTC
-577 THLLHRVLRQMLGDH
+577 THILHKVLREILGDH

-612 EAVDHKTLKEI
+612 EALDKKTLKEI
-623 EKRVNEAILAD
+623 EKRVNEAILSD
-634 YMVRTDIL
+634 YTVKTDIL
-642 NIEEAKKSGATAL
+642 SMEEAKKSGAVAL
-655 FDEKYQEKVRVVSV
+655 FDEKYEEMVRVVSV

-682 DETAKIGLFKIV
+682 DQTAKIGMFKII

-705 IEAITGRAAINYLR
+705 IEAITGRAAIDYMQ
-719 ELDNLTD
+719 ELDNLID

-739 LNKVN
+739 LSKVN
-744 MLKKEAKDK
+744 LLKKEAKEK
-753 DKEIQKL
+753 DKEIQRL
-760 NNELLRGNI
+760 NNEILKSNI
-769 SEILDKYEEING
+769 NEILDKYEEING
-781 IKLFALYLKDKD
+781 IKLFAIKFKDKD
-793 ANTLREIADR
+793 ANTLREIADKIR
-803 IKDKNESCA
+803 DKNESCA
-812 VILASDLGD
+812 IILASDLGD

-826 SAVTKDLVEKGVHAG
+826 SAVTKDLAKGGIHAG

-863 AGGKNPGK
+863 AGGKNPEK

-876 EAVKKQL
+876 NAVRKQIA
-883 SMNK
+883 SI

>member
-1 MKRREFI
+1 M
-8 VDKLDRFSIN
+8 DKLDRFSIN

-26 FFKSKGHLTEQSFS
+26 FFKSKDHLTEQSFS

-76 CQKCVRTGDVDNVGL
+76 CQKCVRTGDIDNVGL

-117 WAWELLTDVLKIEK
+117 WAWELLTDVLKIDK

-143 EAENIWHTKVGI
+143 EAEQIWHTKVGI

-161 RLGKDD
+161 RLGKED

-231 PNIDTGM
+231 PNIDTGF

-257 PLNLIVNKASEIC
+257 PLIFIVNKVSEIC
-270 RIPYGQ
+270 SIPYGQ
-276 NKKSDIAMKIIC
+276 NRQSDVAMKIIC

-322 RGKSLGINGEF
+322 KGKSLGINGEF
-333 LTGTA
+333 LTKTA
-338 KVVIDNWKEAYPV
+338 KVVIDNWKEAYPE
-351 LSEKESY
+351 LAEKESY
-358 ILKVLSLE
+358 LIKVISLE
-366 EERFKKTIDQGLELL
+366 EEKFKITIDQGLELL
-381 MKEIQILKETDK
+381 MKEIQLLKDTNK
-393 KELEGKVA
+393 KELDGNIA

-424 SLNKEQFIKVMEDH
+424 GLNKEQLSTAMEEH
-438 RQMARDAR
+438 RQMARNAR
-446 KSTGASGWKE
+446 KSTGASGWKD
-456 NDFTID
+456 NDFTLD
-462 TDKTVF
+462 TDKTIF
-468 TGYNNLEDSSEVVA
+468 TGYNKLEDNSEVIA
-482 IVVGS
+482 IVVES

-498 GIIVVD
+498 GILVLD
-504 KTPFYAES
+504 KSPFYAEG
-512 GGQTGDRGEFIADDM
+512 GGQTGDEGEFIAHEM
-527 LAKVTDTHKLNN
+527 LAKVADTKKFNN
-539 DIFLHE
+539 DIYLHY

-554 VGDSI
+554 VGDTI
-559 TAKVDAD
+559 RAKINAD

-577 THLLHRVLRQMLGDH
+577 THILHKVLKEMLGDH

-597 SYVSEDRLRFDYTHF
+597 SYVSQDRLRFDYTHF
-612 EAVDHKTLKEI
+612 EALDKKILKEI
-623 EKRVNEAILAD
+623 EKRVNEAILSD
-634 YMVRTDIL
+634 YTVKTDIL
-642 NIEEAKKSGATAL
+642 SMEEAKKSGAVAL
-655 FDEKYQEKVRVVSV
+655 FDEKYEEMVRVVSV

-682 DETAKIGLFKIV
+682 DETAKIGMFKII

-705 IEAITGRAAINYLR
+705 IEAITGRAAIDYMQ
-719 ELDNLTD
+719 ELDSLTD

-739 LNKVN
+739 LSRVN
-744 MLKKEAKDK
+744 LLKKEAKDK
-753 DKEIQKL
+753 DKEIQRL
-760 NNELLRGNI
+760 NNEILKSNI
-769 SEILDKYEEING
+769 NEILDKFEEING
-781 IKLFALYLKDKD
+781 IKLFTLKFKDKD
-793 ANTLREIADR
+793 ANSLREIADKIR
-803 IKDKNESCA
+803 DKNESCA

-826 SAVTKDLVEKGVHAG
+826 SAVTKDLVKSGIHAG

-863 AGGKNPGK
+863 AGGKNPEK

-876 EAVKKQL
+876 NAVRKQIA
-883 SMNK
+883 SF

>member
-554 VGDSI
+554 VGDTI

>member
-1 MKRREFI
+1 M
-8 VDKLDRFSIN
+8 DKLDRFSIN

-276 NKKSDIAMKIIC
+276 NKQSDIAMKIIC

-468 TGYNNLEDSSEVVA
+468 TGYNNLEDSCEVVA

-512 GGQTGDRGEFIADDM
+512 GGQTGDRGKFIADDM

-554 VGDSI
+554 VGDTI

-781 IKLFALYLKDKD
+781 IKLFALSLKDKD

-826 SAVTKDLVEKGVHAG
+826 SAVTKDLVERGVHAG

>member
-1 MKRREFI
+1 M
-8 VDKLDRFSIN
+8 DKQDRFSIN

-62 FTGAEVPPSKRMAT
+62 FTGAEVPPAKRMAT
-76 CQKCVRTGDVDNVGL
+76 CQKCVRTGDVENVGL

-111 KEEAIA
+111 KEEAVE
-117 WAWELLTDVLKIEK
+117 WAWELLTDVLKIDK

-180 SEIYYDTGDD
+180 SEIYYDTGDT

-216 QFDKDEKGVYHPLPN
+216 QFDKDEQGVYHPLPN

-257 PLNLIVNKASEIC
+257 PLNFIVNKVSEIC
-270 RIPYGQ
+270 SIPYGQ
-276 NKKSDIAMKIIC
+276 NKQSDIAMKIIC

-322 RGKSLGINGEF
+322 KGKSLGIHNEF
-333 LTGTA
+333 LTKTA
-338 KVVIDNWKEAYPV
+338 KVVIDNWKEAYPE

-358 ILKVLSLE
+358 ILKVVSLE
-366 EERFKKTIDQGLELL
+366 EERFKITIDQGLELL
-381 MKEIQILKETDK
+381 MKEIQILKETNK
-393 KELEGKVA
+393 KELDGKVA

-424 SLNKEQFIKVMEDH
+424 SLNKEQFNEVMEEH

-456 NDFTID
+456 NDFTLN
-462 TDKTVF
+462 TDKTIF
-468 TGYNNLEDSSEVVA
+468 AGYNNLEELSEVIAVVA
-482 IVVGS
+482 GS

-492 INEGQS
+492 INEGQA
-498 GIIVVD
+498 GIVVLD
-504 KTPFYAES
+504 KTPFYAEG
-512 GGQTGDRGEFIADDM
+512 GGQTGDTGEFIADGM
-527 LAKVTDTHKLNN
+527 LSNVTDTKKFNH
-539 DIFLHE
+539 DIYLHE
-545 TNVVKGSIS
+545 TSVVKGSIS
-554 VGDSI
+554 VGDTI
-559 TAKVDAD
+559 TAKVNAD
-566 RRKNTAKNHTC
+566 KRKNTAKNHTC
-577 THLLHRVLRQMLGDH
+577 THLLHKVLKQMLGDH

-612 EAVDHKTLKEI
+612 EAVDHETLKEI
-623 EKRVNEAILAD
+623 EKRVNEAILSD
-634 YMVRTDIL
+634 YLVKTDVL
-642 NIEEAKKSGATAL
+642 SMEEAKKTGATAL
-655 FDEKYQEKVRVVSV
+655 FDEKYEEMVRVVSV

-682 DETAKIGLFKIV
+682 DETAKIGMFKII
-694 SEGSIASGIRR
+694 SEGSIASGVRR
-705 IEAITGRAAINYLR
+705 IEAITGRAAINYLQ
-719 ELDNLTD
+719 ELDKITD

-739 LNKVN
+739 ISKVN
-744 MLKKEAKDK
+744 LLKKEAKDK
-753 DKEIQKL
+753 EKEIQKL
-760 NNELLRGNI
+760 NNEILKCNI
-769 SEILDKYEEING
+769 SEFLDKYEEING
-781 IKLFALYLKDKD
+781 IKLFALVFKDKD
-793 ANTLREIADR
+793 ANSLREIADR
-803 IKDKNESCA
+803 IKDRNESCA

-826 SAVTKDLVEKGVHAG
+826 SAVTKDLVKSGIHAG
-841 NMVKEAAVIA
+841 NMVKEAALIA

-863 AGGKNPGK
+863 AGGKSPEK

-876 EAVKKQL
+876 NAVRKQI
-883 SMNK
+883 SQEYSN

>member
-1 MKRREFI
+1 M
-8 VDKLDRFSIN
+8 DKLDRFSIN

-49 LLIGAG
+49 LLVGAG

-76 CQKCVRTGDVDNVGL
+76 CQKCVRTGDIDNVGL

-111 KEEAIA
+111 KEEAIV
-117 WAWELLTDVLKIEK
+117 WAWELLTDVLKIDK

-143 EAENIWHTKVGI
+143 EAEQIWHKKVGI

-180 SEIYYDTGDD
+180 SEIYYDTGAD
-190 RGCGSPDC
+190 RGCDSSDC

-216 QFDKDEKGVYHPLPN
+216 QFDKDEQGVYHPLPN

-238 GLERVAAVLQD
+238 GLERVASVLQD

-257 PLNLIVNKASEIC
+257 PLIQIIKKVEEISDLKYGLDNK
-270 RIPYGQ
+270 Y
-276 NKKSDIAMKIIC
+276 DTAMKIIC

-322 RGKSLGINGEF
+322 QGKSLGIHNEF
-333 LTGTA
+333 LTKTV
-338 KVVIDNWKEAYPV
+338 KLVIDNWKEAYPV
-351 LSEKESY
+351 LAEKENY
-358 ILKVLSLE
+358 ILKVVKLE
-366 EERFKKTIDQGLELL
+366 EERFKITIDQGLELL
-381 MKEIQILKETDK
+381 MKEIQTLKDNNEKVFD
-393 KELEGKVA
+393 GKSA

-415 EEILKENGF
+415 EEILNENNL
-424 SLNKEQFIKVMEDH
+424 SLNKEQLLTVMEDH

-446 KSTGASGWKE
+446 RSTGASGWKD
-456 NDFTID
+456 NDFTLEV
-462 TDKTVF
+462 DKTKF
-468 TGYNNLEDSSEVVA
+468 TGYNNLTDSAEVIA
-482 IVVGS
+482 IIVDS

-492 INEGQS
+492 IEEGQS
-498 GIIVVD
+498 GIIVLD
-504 KTPFYAES
+504 KTPFYAEG
-512 GGQTGDRGEFIADDM
+512 GGQNGDTGEFIADGM
-527 LAKVTDTHKLNN
+527 TARVTDTKKFNN
-539 DIFLHE
+539 SIYLHE
-545 TNVVKGSIS
+545 TNIVNGSIS
-554 VGDSI
+554 VGDKL
-559 TAKVDAD
+559 TTNVNKDQ
-566 RRKNTAKNHTC
+566 RKNTAKNHTC
-577 THLLHRVLRQMLGDH
+577 THILHKVLKEVLGQH

-612 EAVDHKTLKEI
+612 EAVDHETLKEI
-623 EKRVNEAILAD
+623 ENKVNEAILAD
-634 YMVRTDIL
+634 YQVNTDIL
-642 NIEEAKKSGATAL
+642 SIDQARNSGAMAL
-655 FDEKYQEKVRVVSV
+655 FDEKYEDMVRVVSV
-669 GDFSKELCGGTHI
+669 GDYSKELCGGTHI
-682 DETAKIGLFKIV
+682 DETAKIGLFKIL
-694 SEGSIASGIRR
+694 SEGSIASGVRR
-705 IEAITGRAAINYLR
+705 IEAITGRKAIEYLND
-719 ELDNLTD
+719 LNNLTD

-731 MKTTKDEL
+731 MKTTKEDL
-739 LNKVN
+739 VSKVN
-744 MLKKEAKDK
+744 LLKKESKDK

-760 NNELLRGNI
+760 NNEILKNNI
-769 SEILDKYEEING
+769 SQILDKYEEING
-781 IKLFALYLKDKD
+781 IKLFAIKFINKD
-793 ANTLREIADR
+793 ANSLREIADK

-826 SAVTKDLVEKGVHAG
+826 AAVTKDLVEKGIHAG
-841 NMVKEAAVIA
+841 NMVKIAASIA

-871 IDEAI
+871 IDEAL
-876 EAVKKQL
+876 EEVKKQI
-883 SMNK
+883 SINK

>member
-1 MKRREFI
+1 
-8 VDKLDRFSIN
+8 VDKIDRFSIN

-62 FTGAEVPPSKRMAT
+62 FTGAEIPPAKRMAT
-76 CQKCVRTGDVDNVGL
+76 CQKCVRTGDVENVGL

-111 KEEAIA
+111 KNEAIV
-117 WAWELLTDVLKIEK
+117 WAWELLTDVLKIDK

-155 PMERIV
+155 PMEKIV

-180 SEIYYDTGDD
+180 SEIYYDTGED

-203 CNRYIEIWNLVFT
+203 CNRFIEIWNLVFT
-216 QFDKDEKGVYHPLPN
+216 QFDKDEEGVYHPLPN

-238 GLERVAAVLQD
+238 GLERVACVLQD

-257 PLNLIVNKASEIC
+257 PLVFIVNKVSEIC
-270 RIPYGQ
+270 KIPYGQ
-276 NKKSDIAMKIIC
+276 NLESDVAMKVIC

-322 RGKSLGINGEF
+322 KGKSLGINGEF
-333 LTGTA
+333 LTKTA
-338 KVVIDNWKEAYPV
+338 KVVIDNWKEVYPE
-351 LSEKESY
+351 LGEKEKY

-366 EERFKKTIDQGLELL
+366 EERFKITIDQGLELL
-381 MKEIQILKETDK
+381 MKEIQKLKETNK
-393 KELEGKVA
+393 KELDGNVA

-424 SLNKEQFIKVMEDH
+424 SLNKEQFNAEFEEH
-438 RQMARDAR
+438 RQMAREAR
-446 KSTGASGWKE
+446 KTTGASGWKD
-456 NDFTID
+456 NDFTLD
-462 TDKTVF
+462 TDKTIF
-468 TGYNNLEDSSEVVA
+468 TGYNKLEDISEVIA

-498 GIIVVD
+498 GIIVLD
-504 KTPFYAES
+504 KTPFYAEG
-512 GGQTGDRGEFIADDM
+512 GGQTGDSGEFTADEM
-527 LAKVTDTHKLNN
+527 LAKVTDTHKFNN
-539 DIFLHE
+539 GIYLHD
-545 TNVVKGSIS
+545 TNLVKGSIS
-554 VGDSI
+554 VGDTI
-559 TAKVDAD
+559 TAKVNDD
-566 RRKNTAKNHTC
+566 QRKNTAKNHTC
-577 THLLHRVLRQMLGDH
+577 THILHKVLREILGDH

-612 EAVDHKTLKEI
+612 EALDKKTLKEI
-623 EKRVNEAILAD
+623 EKRVNEAILSD
-634 YMVRTDIL
+634 YTVKTDIL
-642 NIEEAKKSGATAL
+642 SMEEAKKSGAVAL
-655 FDEKYQEKVRVVSV
+655 FDEKYEEMVRVVSV

-682 DETAKIGLFKIV
+682 DQTAKIGMFKII

-705 IEAITGRAAINYLR
+705 IEAITGRAAIDYMQ

-739 LNKVN
+739 LSKVN
-744 MLKKEAKDK
+744 LLKKEAKEK
-753 DKEIQKL
+753 DKEIQRL
-760 NNELLRGNI
+760 NNEILKSNI
-769 SEILDKYEEING
+769 NEILDKYEEING
-781 IKLFALYLKDKD
+781 IKLFAIEFKGKD
-793 ANTLREIADR
+793 ANTLREIADKIR
-803 IKDKNESCA
+803 DKNESCA
-812 VILASDLGD
+812 IILASDLGD

-826 SAVTKDLVEKGVHAG
+826 SAVTKDLAKGGIHAG

-863 AGGKNPGK
+863 AGGKNPEK

-876 EAVKKQL
+876 NAVRKQIA
-883 SMNK
+883 SI

>member
-1 MKRREFI
+1 M
-8 VDKLDRFSIN
+8 DKLDRFSIN
-18 NIRKEYLN
+18 NIRKEFLD
-26 FFKSKGHLTEQSFS
+26 FFKGKDHLTEQSFS

-62 FTGAEVPPSKRMAT
+62 FTGAEIPPAKRMAT
-76 CQKCVRTGDVDNVGL
+76 CQKCVRTGDVENVGL

-111 KEEAIA
+111 KEEAVV
-117 WAWELLTDVLKIEK
+117 WAWELLTDVLKIDK

-180 SEIYYDTGDD
+180 SEIYYDTGAD

-216 QFDKDEKGVYHPLPN
+216 QFDKDENGVYHLLPN

-257 PLNLIVNKASEIC
+257 PLNLIVNKVSEISQ
-270 RIPYGQ
+270 IPYGQ
-276 NKKSDIAMKIIC
+276 NKESDIAMKIIC

-308 RGYVLRRLIRRAIR
+308 RGYVLRRLIRRAVR
-322 RGKSLGINGEF
+322 KGKSIGIHGEF
-333 LTGTA
+333 LTKTV
-338 KVVIDNWKEAYPV
+338 KVVIDNWKEAYPE
-351 LSEKESY
+351 LSERESY
-358 ILKVLSLE
+358 ILKVVSLE
-366 EERFKKTIDQGLELL
+366 EERFKTTIDQGLELL
-381 MKEIQILKETDK
+381 MKEVETLKESGK
-393 KELEGKVA
+393 KELDGKVA

-424 SLNKEQFIKVMEDH
+424 SLNKGQFNEEMEEH

-446 KSTGASGWKE
+446 KSTGVSGWKE

-462 TDKTVF
+462 RDKTIF
-468 TGYNNLEDSSEVVA
+468 TGYNKLEDTSEVIA
-482 IVVGS
+482 IIVES

-492 INEGQS
+492 ISEGQS

-512 GGQTGDRGEFIADDM
+512 GGQTGDRGQFIADDM
-527 LAKVTDTHKLNN
+527 LAKVTDTHKLNS
-539 DIFLHE
+539 DIYLHE
-545 TNVVKGSIS
+545 TSLIKGSIS
-554 VGDSI
+554 VGDTI

-566 RRKNTAKNHTC
+566 KRKNTAKNHTS
-577 THLLHRVLRQMLGDH
+577 THLLHKALRQILGDH

-597 SYVSEDRLRFDYTHF
+597 SYVSEGRLRFDYTHF

-623 EKRVNEAILAD
+623 EKMVNEAILAD
-634 YMVRTDIL
+634 YPVRTDIL
-642 NIEEAKKSGATAL
+642 SMDQAKKSGAIAL

-669 GDFSKELCGGTHI
+669 GNFSKELCGGTHI
-682 DETAKIGLFKIV
+682 DDTAKIGLFKII
-694 SEGSIASGIRR
+694 SEGSIASGVRR
-705 IEAITGRAAINYLR
+705 IEAITGRAAINYVQ
-719 ELDNLTD
+719 ELDNLTE
-726 ELSIS
+726 ELSLC
-731 MKTTKDEL
+731 MKTNKDEL
-739 LNKVN
+739 LSKVN
-744 MLKKEAKDK
+744 SLKKEAKEK

-760 NNELLRGNI
+760 NNEIIKTNI
-769 SEILDKYEEING
+769 NKILDQYEDIKG
-781 IKLFALYLKDKD
+781 IKFFALKFLQKD
-793 ANTLREIADR
+793 ANSLREIADR

-826 SAVTKDLVEKGVHAG
+826 AAVSKDLLERGVHAG
-841 NMVKEAAVIA
+841 NMVKEAAAIA

-863 AGGKNPGK
+863 AGGKNPEK

-876 EAVKKQL
+876 DAVRKQIG
-883 SMNK
+883 MNK

>member
-1 MKRREFI
+1 M
-8 VDKLDRFSIN
+8 DKQDRFSIN

-62 FTGAEVPPSKRMAT
+62 FTGAEVPPAKRMAT
-76 CQKCVRTGDVDNVGL
+76 CQKCVRTGDVENVGL

-111 KEEAIA
+111 KEEAVE
-117 WAWELLTDVLKIEK
+117 WAWELLTDVLKIDK

-180 SEIYYDTGDD
+180 SEIYYDTGDT

-216 QFDKDEKGVYHPLPN
+216 QFDKDEQGVYHPLPN

-257 PLNLIVNKASEIC
+257 PLNFIVNKVSEIC
-270 RIPYGQ
+270 SIPYGQ
-276 NKKSDIAMKIIC
+276 NKQSDIAMKIIC

-322 RGKSLGINGEF
+322 KGKSLGIHNEF
-333 LTGTA
+333 LTKTA
-338 KVVIDNWKEAYPV
+338 KVVIDNWKEAYPE

-358 ILKVLSLE
+358 ILKVVSLE
-366 EERFKKTIDQGLELL
+366 EERFKITIDQGLELL
-381 MKEIQILKETDK
+381 IKEIQILKETNK
-393 KELEGKVA
+393 KELDGKVA

-424 SLNKEQFIKVMEDH
+424 SLNKEQFNEVMEEH

-456 NDFTID
+456 NDFTLN
-462 TDKTVF
+462 TDKTIF
-468 TGYNNLEDSSEVVA
+468 AGYNNLEELSEVIA
-482 IVVGS
+482 IVAGS

-492 INEGQS
+492 INEGQA
-498 GIIVVD
+498 GIVVLD
-504 KTPFYAES
+504 KTPFYAEG
-512 GGQTGDRGEFIADDM
+512 GGQTGDTGEFIADGM
-527 LAKVTDTHKLNN
+527 LSNVTDTKKFNH
-539 DIFLHE
+539 DIYLHE
-545 TNVVKGSIS
+545 TSVVKGSIS
-554 VGDSI
+554 VGDTI
-559 TAKVDAD
+559 TAKVNAD
-566 RRKNTAKNHTC
+566 KRKNTAKNHTC
-577 THLLHRVLRQMLGDH
+577 THLLHKVLKQMLGDH

-612 EAVDHKTLKEI
+612 EAVDHETLKEI
-623 EKRVNEAILAD
+623 EKRVNEAILSD
-634 YMVRTDIL
+634 YLVKTDVL
-642 NIEEAKKSGATAL
+642 SMEEAKKTGATAL
-655 FDEKYQEKVRVVSV
+655 FDEKYEEMVRVVSV

-682 DETAKIGLFKIV
+682 DETAKIGMFKII
-694 SEGSIASGIRR
+694 SEGSIASGVRR
-705 IEAITGRAAINYLR
+705 IEAITGRAAINYLQ
-719 ELDNLTD
+719 ELDKITD

-739 LNKVN
+739 ISKVN
-744 MLKKEAKDK
+744 LLKKEAKDK
-753 DKEIQKL
+753 EKEIQKL
-760 NNELLRGNI
+760 NNEILKCNI
-769 SEILDKYEEING
+769 SEFLDKYEEING
-781 IKLFALYLKDKD
+781 IKLFALVFKDKD
-793 ANTLREIADR
+793 ANSLREIADR
-803 IKDKNESCA
+803 IKDRNESCA

-826 SAVTKDLVEKGVHAG
+826 SAVTKDLVKSGIHAG
-841 NMVKEAAVIA
+841 NMVKEAALIA

-863 AGGKNPGK
+863 AGGKFPEK

-876 EAVKKQL
+876 NAVRKQI
-883 SMNK
+883 SQEYSN